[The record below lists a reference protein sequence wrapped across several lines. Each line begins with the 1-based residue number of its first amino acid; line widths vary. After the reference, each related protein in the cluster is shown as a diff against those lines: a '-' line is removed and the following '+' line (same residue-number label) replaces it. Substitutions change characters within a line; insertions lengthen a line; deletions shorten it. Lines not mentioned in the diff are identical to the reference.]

1 MAVRYHVLLE
11 CKNGEVVITRTFN
24 GTTHKSSIPM
34 KEILEIEKMCKH
46 FNWSQSGVSQQIGK
60 FLYAILNGKNQ
71 LESAITKAD
80 AHGEPLQLFIQRE
93 NSVPDLPFEL
103 LYKSGFIVPSKVH
116 VIRHVSDYGCDKKV
130 EPQNR
135 PLKVL
140 FMACSPE
147 NVSPVLDYEKEEE
160 TILEVTKDFPVQI
173 DVEDTGSLQGL
184 KECLAHY
191 YDVVHISGHA
201 DIDENGTPIFLMED
215 ETGYKVSVTPLDL
228 WDALK
233 RNPPRLLFL
242 SGCKTGQTPPH
253 EAAVSF
259 AHELVLKHSST
270 VLGWG
275 LPVLD
280 PGARMAAASLFFELS
295 RGKSIFDAV
304 FSARQELYD
313 NELPDWS
320 LLRLFSDGTPLD
332 VPLVEEG
339 QALEVKTRDIQYA
352 YLLNSQVKVLEKG
365 FIGRRRQI
373 QKGIRSLRKDKQKV
387 GLLLHGT
394 GGLGKSCLAGKF
406 CERFEDH
413 ALVIIHGE
421 LNAVTFLEAAKN
433 AFIQKGDDNGLKILE
448 EKEEMPD
455 KIRKLCL
462 SVFQKGK
469 YLILLDDFEKNLK
482 GYEQGTPIVSE
493 EAVPILGALLLCL
506 PFTVKM
512 SQLIITSRYTFPFT
526 VQERDLVT
534 ERLEPIGLTSF
545 RGADE
550 RKKVSELKEIAA
562 YEDTVTRQKLIEA
575 GRGNPRLM
583 EALNSLLK
591 VEKDVDVEVLLEKVK
606 GKQEEFIQELI
617 LKEIIKSQTQEFQ
630 KVMQY
635 LSVYGLPVSKK
646 GIEIVCEGIKNWA
659 SSVDLGVQLSLI
671 EKGKDKVAYYWVTP
685 LLREGIFEELSEDE
699 QIRCHKAAVK
709 HYQAIVSADGYQ
721 PVFAFELIDH
731 ALLCGMD
738 EAAIGE
744 GGKLLSYLRNALLYK
759 EALFEGMHILSHI
772 SKLKRNE
779 ESSLFLNRFGVILYE
794 VGDFKKAITCFEQ
807 ALEIGKEI
815 YGERHPDG
823 AAILGNLG
831 SALKSLGDFK
841 KAVGY
846 YEQALLI
853 SREVYGEKHPQ
864 VAIGLGNLGGVWYSL
879 GDPKKAVDYFER
891 ALEIDKEVYGEK
903 HPHVAKMFNNLGSA
917 WDSLGDPKKAVDY
930 FEQALLISREVYGE
944 KHPDVAT
951 TFTSLGMA
959 LKSLGDPK
967 KAIGY
972 FERALEIDKEV
983 YGERHPHV
991 ATTFNNLGMAW
1002 YSLGDFKKAVTYYEK
1017 ALEIDKKAYGEK
1029 HPHVAATFNNLGMAL
1044 KSLGDFKK
1052 AVGYYEQA
1060 LLISREVYGEK
1071 HPQVAATF
1079 NNLGGVWYSLGDF
1092 KKAVGYYEQ
1101 ALEIDKE
1108 VYGER
1113 HPDVATTLGN
1123 LGGVWYSLGD
1133 FKKAVG
1139 YFEQALEIDKEVY
1152 GEKHPSV
1159 ATDLNNLGGAWDSL
1173 GDPKK
1178 AIEYYE
1184 QALEIGKEI
1193 YGERH
1198 PDGAAILNNLGS
1210 AWYSL
1215 GDPKKAIQY
1224 VQQAYNIF
1232 QEIFGDQHPDTRNV
1246 KEGLDFLKDK
1256 NN

>member
-1 MAVRYHVLLE
+1 MAVRYHVLFE
-11 CKNGEVVITRTFN
+11 CKNGEVVITQEFN
-24 GTTHKSSIPM
+24 GSTDTSSIPM
-34 KEILEIEKMCKH
+34 KKISDIEKMCKH

-60 FLYAILNGKNQ
+60 FLYAILNGENQ

-80 AHGEPLQLFIQRE
+80 AHGEPLQLFIRRD

-116 VIRHVSDYGCDKKV
+116 VIRHVSDYGCKKKV
-130 EPQNR
+130 ESQSR

-215 ETGYKVSVTPLDL
+215 ETGYPVPVTPLDL

-242 SGCKTGQTPPH
+242 SGCRTGQTPPH

-270 VLGWG
+270 ILGWG

-295 RGKSIFDAV
+295 RGKSILDAV

-313 NELPDWS
+313 KKWPDWS

-339 QALEVKTRDIQYA
+339 QELKVKTRDIQYA
-352 YLLNSQVKVLEKG
+352 YLQNSQVKVLEKG

-373 QKGIRSLRKDKQKV
+373 QKGISSLKKDKQKV

-406 CERFEDH
+406 CDRFKDH
-413 ALVIIHGE
+413 TLVIVHGD

-433 AFIQKGDDNGLKILE
+433 AFIQKRDDTGLKILE

-462 SVFQKGK
+462 STFQKGK
-469 YLILLDDFEKNLK
+469 YLILLDDFEKNLE
-482 GYEQGTPIVSE
+482 GYEQGTPVVSGK
-493 EAVPILGALLLCL
+493 AAPILGSLLLCL
-506 PFTVKM
+506 PLAVKM

-550 RKKVSELKEIAA
+550 RKKVAELKEIAA
-562 YEDTVTRQKLIEA
+562 YENTVTRQKLIEA

-583 EALNSLLK
+583 EALNSLLE
-591 VEKDVDVEVLLEKVK
+591 VEKDVDVKVLLEMVK
-606 GKQEEFIQELI
+606 GKQEEFVQELI
-617 LKEIIKSQTQEFQ
+617 LKEILKSQSQDFQ

-635 LSVYGLPVSKK
+635 LSVYGLPVSRK
-646 GIEIVCEGIKNWA
+646 GIEIVCKEIKNWV
-659 SSVDLGVQLSLI
+659 SSVDSGVQLSLI
-671 EKGKDKVAYYWVTP
+671 EKGKDKVSYYWVTP
-685 LLREGIFEELSEDE
+685 LLREAIFGELSEDE
-699 QIRCHKAAVK
+699 QMRCHEAAVK

-721 PVFAFELIDH
+721 PVYAFELIDH

-744 GGKLLSYLRNALLYK
+744 GGRLLPYLRNALLHK

-772 SKLKRNE
+772 SKLKRNK
-779 ESSLFLNRFGVILYE
+779 ESSFFLNEFGMILCDG
-794 VGDFKKAITCFEQ
+794 GDFQKAITCFEQ
-807 ALEIGKEI
+807 ALEIAKEI
-815 YGERHPDG
+815 
-823 AAILGNLG
+823 
-831 SALKSLGDFK
+831 
-841 KAVGY
+841 
-846 YEQALLI
+846 
-853 SREVYGEKHPQ
+853 
-864 VAIGLGNLGGVWYSL
+864 
-879 GDPKKAVDYFER
+879 
-891 ALEIDKEVYGEK
+891 
-903 HPHVAKMFNNLGSA
+903 
-917 WDSLGDPKKAVDY
+917 
-930 FEQALLISREVYGE
+930 YGE

-951 TFTSLGMA
+951 RL
-959 LKSLGDPK
+959 
-967 KAIGY
+967 
-972 FERALEIDKEV
+972 
-983 YGERHPHV
+983 
-991 ATTFNNLGMAW
+991 NNLGLAW
-1002 YSLGDFKKAVTYYEK
+1002 YSLGDSKKA
-1017 ALEIDKKAYGEK
+1017 ID
-1029 HPHVAATFNNLGMAL
+1029 
-1044 KSLGDFKK
+1044 
-1052 AVGYYEQA
+1052 YYEQA
-1060 LLISREVYGEK
+1060 LTIDRE
-1071 HPQVAATF
+1071 
-1079 NNLGGVWYSLGDF
+1079 
-1092 KKAVGYYEQ
+1092 
-1101 ALEIDKE
+1101 I
-1108 VYGER
+1108 YGER
-1113 HPDVATTLGN
+1113 HP
-1123 LGGVWYSLGD
+1123 
-1133 FKKAVG
+1133 
-1139 YFEQALEIDKEVY
+1139 
-1152 GEKHPSV
+1152 SV
-1159 ATDLNNLGGAWDSL
+1159 ATMLNNLGLAWKSL

-1184 QALEIGKEI
+1184 QALKIDKEI
-1193 YGERH
+1193 YGEKH
-1198 PDGAAILNNLGS
+1198 PYVATMLNNLGL
-1210 AWYSL
+1210 AWKSL
-1215 GDPKKAIQY
+1215 
-1224 VQQAYNIF
+1224 
-1232 QEIFGDQHPDTRNV
+1232 
-1246 KEGLDFLKDK
+1246 
-1256 NN
+1256 